1 MAHDH
6 GHSHGGDG
14 HGHAPAGFGRAL
26 AIGIALTTAF
36 VVIEAT
42 FGILAHS
49 LALVADAGHNLSDV
63 LGLFLAWGASVL
75 VRRRRTA
82 RRTYG
87 LLIAIKAIAWEAAG
101 RFAHPQPVAGGTVIA
116 ERSPVAREDHPP
128 TTPGR
133 PGFPAQQGPGG
144 QEVAGDDDGKARDAE
159 EETAPGEDGLEQHPG
174 RGTERYPPGH
184 RAEEH
189 AQGPSPLAEGEQVA
203 DEGERERPDA
213 TGTEA
218 REQAEHRH
226 GRERP
231 GGGDGG
237 EQDKG
242 QAGREDD
249 AAPPEAIGQ
258 GSGDERGRAVGEEV
272 GGHNEPHRPDRD
284 VEEVRQARRQ
294 RRDHEGLEEDQEG
307 GPAED
312 P

>member
-1 MAHDH
+1 MASDPSSSPVASRAATRHRVLARPATIVGRKVRHERERGTHMAHDH

-14 HGHAPAGFGRAL
+14 HSHAPAGFGRAF

-49 LALVADAGHNLSDV
+49 LALVTDAGHNLSDV

-75 VRRRRTA
+75 VRRRPTA

-87 LLIAIKAIAWEAAG
+87 LLIVIGAIAW
-101 RFAHPQPVAGGTVIA
+101 
-116 ERSPVAREDHPP
+116 
-128 TTPGR
+128 
-133 PGFPAQQGPGG
+133 
-144 QEVAGDDDGKARDAE
+144 EVAGDDDGKARDAE

-174 RGTERYPPGH
+174 RGTERYPPGR

-189 AQGPSPLAEGEQVA
+189 VQGPSPLAEGEQVA

-242 QAGREDD
+242 QAGRE
-249 AAPPEAIGQ
+249 AIGQ
-258 GSGDERGRAVGEEV
+258 GSGDERGRAVGEEG

-284 VEEVRQARRQ
+284 VDEVRQARR
-294 RRDHEGLEEDQEG
+294 
-307 GPAED
+307 
-312 P
+312 